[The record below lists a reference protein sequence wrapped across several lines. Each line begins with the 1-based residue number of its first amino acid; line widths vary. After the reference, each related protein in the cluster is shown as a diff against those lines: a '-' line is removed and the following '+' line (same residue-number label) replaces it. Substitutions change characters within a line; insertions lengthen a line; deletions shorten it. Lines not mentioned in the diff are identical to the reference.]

1 MTVLVYPVRHT
12 GRGWEYLLLRR
23 KAGRT
28 GGGFW
33 QGVTG
38 TAHWG
43 EDLDEAAM
51 RELMEE
57 TGFVPTKLRNL
68 NYSYTF
74 PVPAK
79 HPVPPGTTEITE
91 HVFVALLLGREE
103 PTIDSHEHD
112 EWKWCTFEDALASL
126 KWPENIQAL
135 RQCEGVLKSLE

>member
-1 MTVLVYPVRHT
+1 M
-12 GRGWEYLLLRR
+12 
-23 KAGRT
+23 
-28 GGGFW
+28 
-33 QGVTG
+33 
-38 TAHWG
+38 
-43 EDLDEAAM
+43 DEAAM